1 MFVTKSGQ
9 LFVVNE
15 RPDFF
20 SEHISNNL
28 KNYVISDTVRRLLV
42 VVVQY
47 HDTIARFNVRQKK
60 KMKTKKE
67 GNNNNNFHRLTR
79 SSERFLV

>member
-15 RPDFF
+15 RPDLF
-20 SEHISNNL
+20 SQHIRNNLNNL

-42 VVVQY
+42 VVQY
-47 HDTIARFNVRQKK
+47 HDSIARFNVRQKK
-60 KMKTKKE
+60 KKKKK
-67 GNNNNNFHRLTR
+67 
-79 SSERFLV
+79 